1 MALRLRGAT
10 SGYIE
15 LKAPASAGDN
25 TLTLPTNNGS
35 ANQLLKTDGNGNLT
49 WVDSATSIGGATGVA
64 FNDGVKTR
72 WGSQGAG
79 YDLEIYHVAGDK
91 SLIRNVS
98 SNLELWSQGV
108 NIQGEAGSAYTAKF
122 HVSNGCELLHNTHKK
137 IETSSTGVTVTGS
150 VIADNTPGRNLI
162 INGGMKVAQRGTD
175 TAKLYDYC
183 GPDRF
188 YFGGDGSQRS
198 TISQAN
204 LAIDSKG
211 QANAWRM
218 EVTTASGSPSAGNFQ
233 VLQYRFEGQ
242 DLQHLKKGTA
252 NAEALT
258 LQFWVKSPKTGI
270 HIVELADQDNSRHIS
285 KSYTVSSANTWQKVV
300 ITFAGDTTG
309 AFGNDTAR
317 SLDLV
322 FWLMAG
328 STYSSGTLATSWAS
342 STNANKAVGQVNCVD
357 STSNNF
363 YLTGVQLE
371 VGSAATDFEH
381 RSYGDELVRCQRYY
395 NRQNLTQW
403 GSIETGVF
411 TGSAQIRGTIGQFPV
426 TMRATPSI
434 TFNALAADREV
445 GSSSTVTAVA
455 SNYLNPSGGAISWT
469 INSHA
474 TGSSG
479 DACAILATHASDS
492 YIAYAAEL

>member
-1 MALRLRGAT
+1 M
-10 SGYIE
+10 SVSNSYI
-15 LKAPASAGDN
+15 SRSSI
-25 TLTLPTNNGS
+25 TLTASKLTGALPAISGAS
-35 ANQLLKTDGNGNLT
+35 LT
-49 WVDSATSIGGATGVA
+49 GITSQDTLS
-64 FNDGVKTR
+64 F
-72 WGSQGAG
+72 
-79 YDLEIYHVAGDK
+79 
-91 SLIRNVS
+91 
-98 SNLELWSQGV
+98 
-108 NIQGEAGSAYTAKF
+108 
-122 HVSNGCELLHNTHKK
+122 
-137 IETSSTGVTVTGS
+137 
-150 VIADNTPGRNLI
+150 RNLI

-198 TISQAN
+198 TISQAS

-218 EVTTASGSPSAGNFQ
+218 EVTTASGSPSAGHFQ

-309 AFGNDTAR
+309 AITNDNAR
-317 SLDLV
+317 RLDLN

-328 STYSSGTLATSWAS
+328 STYTSGTLQTSWGS
-342 STNANKAVGQVNCVD
+342 DTDANRAVGQVNCVD

-381 RSYGDELVRCQRYY
+381 RSYGDELLRCCRYFY
-395 NRQNLTQW
+395 K
-403 GSIETGVF
+403 
-411 TGSAQIRGTIGQFPV
+411 
-426 TMRATPSI
+426 
-434 TFNALAADREV
+434 AD
-445 GSSSTVTAVA
+445 G
-455 SNYLNPSGGAISWT
+455 Y
-469 INSHA
+469 NSHA
-474 TGSSG
+474 MISRSSTAIGATVNTPVPMRASPTAGAGNWCRVMKSTTTDDYGDSSTGSFTVGGAAPTVTQTGSSVFLEYG
-479 DACAILATHASDS
+479 SMSNFIKKIPETIEDLIQ
-492 YIAYAAEL
+492 